1 MKKFSTLFTLL
12 LLASSAFA
20 QLVSGTFDDGN
31 ASPTLTL
38 AANVLSATLSA
49 STKDKDCAGA
59 NNMARKLSASNVQ
72 NNFTLTITPSA
83 GFEMTITDVNVSLLL
98 SGSSGTA
105 NGSSSFGVFPASD
118 IGQNIASVFD
128 YISRLIAFNGEN
140 TDPVDINALTLAT
153 DETSSPTPLP

>member
-1 MKKFSTLFTLL
+1 MHKLNSKLVLTAALSAA
-12 LLASSAFA
+12 LLA
-20 QLVSGTFDDGN
+20 GCG
-31 ASPTLTL
+31 
-38 AANVLSATLSA
+38 
-49 STKDKDCAGA
+49 G
-59 NNMARKLSASNVQ
+59 
-72 NNFTLTITPSA
+72 
-83 GFEMTITDVNVSLLL
+83 GG
-98 SGSSGTA
+98 GSSGTS